1 MSQPLH
7 IGLTRRGLTTHAD
20 LARIRQHLGAN
31 ELAIKYI
38 GRFLNYGNALLAQ
51 AERLCRSPYDE
62 PQAEVSFGN
71 RVFFISRIQTNRE
84 Q

>member
-1 MSQPLH
+1 MNQPVH
-7 IGLTRRGLTTHAD
+7 IGLTRRGLTTPAD
-20 LARIRQHLGAN
+20 LKRIRQHLGTN
-31 ELAIKYI
+31 DLAIKYI
-38 GRFLNYGNALLAQ
+38 GRFLNYGNALLTQ

-71 RVFFISRIQTNRE
+71 RVFSISRIQTHRE